1 MMQGLLDF
9 AKSPAGVGLLSA
21 VAGGLAGARRGA
33 PLNTIGAAGL
43 AGLTGYNAASSI
55 QEKQLERAQAE
66 KVRQAIPA
74 MYKRKDDGSMQFDVQ
89 GAIDSG
95 LFTPEQIKSYAEV
108 PNYGR
113 AKVARTVE
121 VAGPGGVKQI
131 QQFDDYGNPVGQ
143 GLDGYVAPQMV
154 DTGDRKMFVTPT
166 AGQTFNV
173 GLSPAE
179 ILANQ
184 RGQASLALRDQNNR
198 LLQDANDIQ
207 RTATRTELFKASDGT
222 TYRVDRGTGQ
232 VSALTTPD
240 GKPLKSESGNT
251 LTESEG
257 KNTLYL
263 SQMVDAEN
271 ALKNVPGT
279 VSPIAVAATNTP
291 YANWAVPADAQ
302 KAAQSQ
308 RQWAEAYLRAKTGAA
323 ATQGEVDNNI
333 RTFFPVVGDSDEVIQ
348 RKAEARA
355 QAMEDMRIPAGRGA
369 ARVEKP
375 RATSGSP
382 AAGAVVDGYR
392 FKGGNPNDPSNWEAQ

>member
-33 PLNTIGAAGL
+33 PLNTLGAAGL
-43 AGLTGYNAASSI
+43 AGLTGYNAASAL
-55 QEKQLERAQAE
+55 QEEQMKRAQAE
-66 KVRQAIPA
+66 KVRQAVPTLF
-74 MYKRKDDGSMQFDVQ
+74 KQGPDGQMTFDTMEAVK
-89 GAIDSG
+89 IMD
-95 LFTPEQIKSYAEV
+95 PEQVAAYAKL
-108 PNYGR
+108 PNAGR

-166 AGQTFNV
+166 AGQSFNV

-263 SQMVDAEN
+263 SQMVDAED

-333 RTFFPVVGDSDEVIQ
+333 RTYFPVVGDSREVVK

-375 RATSGSP
+375 KP
-382 AAGAVVDGYR
+382 AAGA
-392 FKGGNPNDPSNWEAQ
+392 FSDPDKEARYQEWKRSQGVQ

>member
-33 PLNTIGAAGL
+33 PLNTLGAAGL

-131 QQFDDYGNPVGQ
+131 QQFDDYGNPVGG

-166 AGQTFNV
+166 AGQSFQV
-173 GLSPAE
+173 SMSPAE
-179 ILANQ
+179 QAANARGWAGIGL
-184 RGQASLALRDQNNR
+184 RGQQ
-198 LLQDANDIQ
+198 NDILREQNQVMRDLGIQEKSLKVQELEAKKDERKRAIDAQ
-207 RTATRTELFKASDGT
+207 RASANAQLQVIDQALNHPGRETATG
-222 TYRVDRGTGQ
+222 
-232 VSALTTPD
+232 
-240 GKPLKSESGNT
+240 
-251 LTESEG
+251 
-257 KNTLYL
+257 L
-263 SQMVDAEN
+263 SSMIDPRN
-271 ALKNVPGT
+271 RVPGT
-279 VSPIAVAATNTP
+279 DATDFQVLLDQIGGAAFLQGFESLKGGGAITEIEGKKAEQAIARLNRAQSDAEFKKSLEELRSVVAAG
-291 YANWAVPADAQ
+291 Q
-302 KAAQSQ
+302 
-308 RQWAEAYLRAKTGAA
+308 
-323 ATQGEVDNNI
+323 
-333 RTFFPVVGDSDEVIQ
+333 
-348 RKAEARA
+348 ARLGGG
-355 QAMEDMRIPAGRGA
+355 QPSLQLQQPAGGIKFLGF
-369 ARVEKP
+369 E
-375 RATSGSP
+375 
-382 AAGAVVDGYR
+382 
-392 FKGGNPNDPSNWEAQ
+392 

>member
-9 AKSPAGVGLLSA
+9 AKSPAGMGLLSA

-33 PLNTIGAAGL
+33 PLNTLGAAGL
-43 AGLTGYNAASSI
+43 AGLTGYNAASAM

-66 KVRQAIPA
+66 KVRQAIPTL
-74 MYKRKDDGSMQFDVQ
+74 YTKGEDGSMKFD
-89 GAIDSG
+89 AIAAAKLG
-95 LFTPEQIKSYAEV
+95 LDPKTIKGYAEI
-108 PNYGR
+108 PNAGR
-113 AKVARTVE
+113 AKVARTQE
-121 VAGPGGVKQI
+121 VMGPNGMKQI
-131 QQFDDYGNPVGQ
+131 VQLDDYGQQVGG
-143 GLDGYVAPQMV
+143 GLDGYVAPQLV
-154 DTGDRKMFVTPT
+154 DTGDSKQFVVPT
-166 AGQTFNV
+166 AGQSFQV
-173 GLSPAE
+173 GMSPAE
-179 ILANQ
+179 IQANQ
-184 RGQASLALRDQNNR
+184 RGQASLALREQNNR

-263 SQMVDAEN
+263 SQMVDAED

-369 ARVEKP
+369 ARVEQPK
-375 RATSGSP
+375 P
-382 AAGAVVDGYR
+382 AAGA
-392 FKGGNPNDPSNWEAQ
+392 FSDPDKEARYQEWKRSQGVQ

>member
-9 AKSPAGVGLLSA
+9 AKSPAGMGLLSA

-43 AGLTGYNAASSI
+43 AGLTGYNAASAL
-55 QEKQLERAQAE
+55 QEEQMKRAQAE
-66 KVRQAIPA
+66 KVRESIPTL
-74 MYKRKDDGSMQFDVQ
+74 YKQGPDGSMKFDSMAALQ
-89 GAIDSG
+89 LGINPKDI
-95 LFTPEQIKSYAEV
+95 PDYASV
-108 PNYGR
+108 PNAGR
-113 AKVARTVE
+113 AKVARTQE
-121 VAGPGGVKQI
+121 VMGPNGMKQI
-131 QQFDDYGNPVGQ
+131 VQLGDYGEQLGV
-143 GLDGYVAPQMV
+143 LDGYVAPQMV

-166 AGQTFNV
+166 AGQSFNV

-179 ILANQ
+179 ILANK
-184 RGQASLALRDQNNR
+184 RGRASLDLREQNNR
-198 LLQDANDIQ
+198 LLKEANDIQ

-263 SQMVDAEN
+263 SQMVDAED

-369 ARVEKP
+369 ARVEQPK
-375 RATSGSP
+375 P
-382 AAGAVVDGYR
+382 AAGA
-392 FKGGNPNDPSNWEAQ
+392 FSDPDKEARYQEWKRSQGVQ